1 MAAETRSNLSVTKG
15 KLMLRNK
22 ALTLVLAA
30 TISTTFLNAAAF
42 GSIFHKD
49 APSAASSAKVQVQF
63 DNTAESPRLIKVGNK
78 VKTLTSKKVTRMEIP
93 AGTTVTVYSS
103 MKTHNPGDV
112 LIVVD
117 AAHPNQTITV
127 D

>member
-1 MAAETRSNLSVTKG
+1 
-15 KLMLRNK
+15 MLRQK
-22 ALTLVLAA
+22 TLALVLAA
-30 TISTTFLNAAAF
+30 ACSSTMLYAAPF

-49 APSAASSAKVQVQF
+49 KSTAATSGNSSSVNVDF
-63 DNTAESPRLIKVGNK
+63 NNTSEYPRQIKVGSK
-78 VKTLTSKKVTRMEIP
+78 VKTLSSHKVTHVAIP

-112 LIVVD
+112 LVVAD
-117 AAHPNQTITV
+117 SAHPNEVVNV

>member
-1 MAAETRSNLSVTKG
+1 MFRH
-15 KLMLRNK
+15 K
-22 ALTLVLAA
+22 AITLVLAA
-30 TISTTFLNAAAF
+30 ACATTVLPAAAF

-49 APSAASSAKVQVQF
+49 APAASSSAKVEVQF
-63 DNTAESPRLIKVGNK
+63 NNTADSPRLIKVGGK
-78 VKTLTSKKVTRMEIP
+78 VKTLDSKKVTKMEIP

-103 MKTHNPGDV
+103 MKSHNPGDV

-117 AAHPNQTITV
+117 AAHPNQTVTV

>member
-1 MAAETRSNLSVTKG
+1 
-15 KLMLRNK
+15 MLRQK
-22 ALTLVLAA
+22 TLALVLAA
-30 TISTTFLNAAAF
+30 ACSSTMLYAAPM

-49 APSAASSAKVQVQF
+49 KTTTATSSNSTEVNIDF
-63 DNTAESPRLIKVGNK
+63 NNTAQYPRQIKIGSK
-78 VKTLTSKKVTRMEIP
+78 IKTLSSHKVTHIAIP

-112 LIVVD
+112 LVVVD
-117 AAHPNQTITV
+117 AAHPNQVVSV

>member
-1 MAAETRSNLSVTKG
+1 MFRQ
-15 KLMLRNK
+15 K
-22 ALTLVLAA
+22 ALVLVLTAA
-30 TISTTFLNAAAF
+30 CSSSMLYAAPF

-49 APSAASSAKVQVQF
+49 KSTAMTSGSSADVTVDF
-63 DNTAESPRLIKVGNK
+63 NNTAEYPRQIKVGSK
-78 VKTLTSKKVTRMEIP
+78 VKTLASHKVTHLAIP

-112 LIVVD
+112 LVVVD

>member
-1 MAAETRSNLSVTKG
+1 
-15 KLMLRNK
+15 MLRQK
-22 ALTLVLAA
+22 TLALILAA
-30 TISTTFLNAAAF
+30 ACSSTVLYAAPI

-49 APSAASSAKVQVQF
+49 KSTAMTGGNSAAVMVDF
-63 DNTAESPRLIKVGNK
+63 NNTADYPRQIKVGSK
-78 VKTLTSKKVTRMEIP
+78 VKTLSSHKVTHIAIP

-112 LIVVD
+112 LVVVD
-117 AAHPNQTITV
+117 SAHPNEVVNI